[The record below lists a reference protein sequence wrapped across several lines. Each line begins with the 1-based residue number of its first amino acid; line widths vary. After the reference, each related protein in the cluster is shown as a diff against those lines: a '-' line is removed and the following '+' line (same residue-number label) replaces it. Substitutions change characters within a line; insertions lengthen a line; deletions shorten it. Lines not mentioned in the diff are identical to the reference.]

1 MLGQS
6 SSAGRGLSGPDPTRR
21 GEFSLLSRTFHY
33 LCLTVLALAGAF
45 SLAATPPPSAYYR
58 HGQMSMAAKNF
69 DQAYADFSYALKLD
83 PSNVQYEIAVQRARF
98 SAANMHIARGAQY
111 KAAKQYPE
119 AIAELKR
126 AIAIDPGNFIA
137 GQELEAIQ
145 ALLHPPAPAQG
156 QPVGAAAERTL
167 SERLASAAGPV
178 TLGPVADVVVKSF
191 SVNTDARNAYLAAG
205 KLAGLNVLFDAS
217 SQGGYSNTSRV
228 NLDLHNISLLQILR
242 VLDVATDSFYTP
254 ITSNTILVAN
264 NNMQKHQEV
273 DQTVLKVFYI
283 KNVQQPTDLTELAQA
298 IRGLMQPQPHI
309 MPVPNINAL
318 IMRDT
323 PDKVAMVQR
332 ILDDLDKAPPE
343 VVVDVR
349 ILQVSRDLARDLG
362 LLPPNSFSIGLQSTT
377 PSTSTSTSTTGTTT
391 GATSTPTNSPTLNEL
406 THLNSN
412 NFSVTIP
419 NATLNAVLSDSNTHT
434 IQEPQ
439 LRAIQG
445 EKATLKIGQRIP
457 VATGSFQPGIG
468 GVGINP
474 LVNTQFTYQDVGV
487 NISMTPEIQ
496 GDTSVLLKEQLQI
509 SNVDSYNNIGGI
521 QQPVIGNR
529 EIDHTIE
536 LQNGQS
542 SVLGGMM
549 TTTVTHNVS
558 GIPGLSDIPLFKYLF
573 SSTHD
578 ETQKSEILIIMTPH
592 IVRSLHITPGDLRS
606 LDTGTQDNIRLREL
620 PPAALTHALSRAQG
634 QAPAA
639 ASAGPVAPV
648 PPAAAGPELVFAPPQ
663 VSAAAGATFRVQLDL
678 RNVRNAYAL
687 SFQLNYNPQVLQVQ
701 AVNLGGFLSRDG
713 KAPALVHREDAQ
725 AGFAL
730 VTLSRPPNVPGISG
744 SGDVLTLTFLA
755 KAPGQSPLTITRLG
769 ARDPSG
775 NPAPL
780 AAAAAT
786 VTVH

>member
-1 MLGQS
+1 
-6 SSAGRGLSGPDPTRR
+6 
-21 GEFSLLSRTFHY
+21 LSRFLRST
-33 LCLTVLALAGAF
+33 CLSLLALAGVF
-45 SLAATPPPSAYYR
+45 TLGATPPPSAYYR
-58 HGQMSMAAKNF
+58 HGQMSMAAKNY

-83 PSNVQYEIAVQRARF
+83 PSNIQYEIAVRRAQYA
-98 SAANMHIARGAQY
+98 AANLHIARGEQF

-119 AIAELKR
+119 AAAEMQR
-126 AIAIDPGNFIA
+126 AAAIDPSNFIA
-137 GQELEAIQ
+137 TQELESID
-145 ALLHPPAPAQG
+145 ALLHPPAPLPG
-156 QPVGAAAERTL
+156 QPVGAAAETSL
-167 SERLASAAGPV
+167 SERLARAAGPV
-178 TLGPVADVVVKSF
+178 ELGPVANVVVKDF

-217 SQGGYSNTSRV
+217 SQGGYSNTARV
-228 NLDLHNISLLQILR
+228 NLNLHNVSLLQILR

-273 DQTVLKVFYI
+273 DPTVLKVFYI

-349 ILQVSRDLARDLG
+349 ILQVNRDLARDLG
-362 LLPPNSFSIGLQSTT
+362 LLPPNSFSIGLEATT
-377 PSTSTSTSTTGTTT
+377 PASSSTSGSSGTGGTT
-391 GATSTPTNSPTLNEL
+391 TPTNSPTLNEL

-445 EKATLKIGQRIP
+445 QKATLNIGQKIP
-457 VATGSFQPGIG
+457 TATGSFQPGIG

-474 LVNTQFTYQDVGV
+474 LVNTQFTYQNVGV

-496 GDTSVLLKEQLQI
+496 GDTSVLLKEQIQI
-509 SNVDSYNNIGGI
+509 SEVDGYNNIGGI
-521 QQPVIGNR
+521 QQPVLGNR

-549 TTTVTHNVS
+549 TTTITHNVS
-558 GIPGLSDIPLFKYLF
+558 GIPGLNEVPLLKYLF

-578 ETQKSEILIIMTPH
+578 ETQKNEILIIMTPH
-592 IVRSLHITPGDLRS
+592 IVRSLHITPGDQRS
-606 LDTGTQDNIRLREL
+606 LDTGTQDDIRLREL
-620 PPAALTHALSRAQG
+620 PPAALAGALNEAQSAG
-634 QAPAA
+634 AAGEATRPGPAAPAA
-639 ASAGPVAPV
+639 A
-648 PPAAAGPELVFAPPQ
+648 AAGPALVFAP
-663 VSAAAGATFRVQLDL
+663 AHITATAGKTVRVQLAL
-678 RNVRNAYAL
+678 RNVQNAYAL
-687 SFQLNYNPQVLQVQ
+687 SFQLNYDPKILQVESMS
-701 AVNLGGFLSRDG
+701 LGGFLARDG

-744 SGDVLTLTFLA
+744 SGDVLTVALLA

-769 ARDPSG
+769 ARGPDG

-780 AAAAAT
+780 AAASGL
-786 VTVH
+786 VSVH

>member
-1 MLGQS
+1 MS
-6 SSAGRGLSGPDPTRR
+6 RPFHPLSL
-21 GEFSLLSRTFHY
+21 SLL
-33 LCLTVLALAGAF
+33 VLAAALR
-45 SLAATPPPSAYYR
+45 LAATPPPSAYYK
-58 HGQMSMAAKNF
+58 HGQMSMAAKNY
-69 DQAYADFSYALKLD
+69 DQAYVDFRYALKLD
-83 PSNVQYEIAVQRARF
+83 PGNVQYEIATERARF
-98 SAANMHIARGAQY
+98 AAANMHLARGEQY
-111 KAAKQYPE
+111 KSAKQYPE

-126 AIAIDPGNFIA
+126 AIAIDPANFVA
-137 GQELEAIQ
+137 SQEIQ
-145 ALLHPPAPAQG
+145 AIDAILHPPAPPPG

-167 SERLASAAGPV
+167 SERLADAAGPV
-178 TLGPVADVVVKSF
+178 ELGPVADVVVKSF
-191 SVNTDARNAYLAAG
+191 SVNTDAKNAYLAAG
-205 KLAGLNVLFDAS
+205 KLAGLNVLFDDS
-217 SQGGYSNTSRV
+217 SQGGYTSTGRV
-228 NLDLHNISLLQILR
+228 NLDLHDVSLLQILR
-242 VLDVATDSFYTP
+242 VLDVATNSFYTP

-264 NNMQKHQEV
+264 NNMQKHQAI

-349 ILQVSRDLARDLG
+349 ILQVNRDLAQDLG
-362 LLPPNSFSIGLQSTT
+362 LLPPNSFSIGLQATTPASTT
-377 PSTSTSTSTTGTTT
+377 STTTTTGTTGT
-391 GATSTPTNSPTLNEL
+391 TTNSPTLNEL

-419 NATLNAVLSDSNTHT
+419 NATLNAILSDSNTHT

-445 EKATLKIGQRIP
+445 QKATLQIGQKIP

-474 LVNTQFTYQDVGV
+474 LVNTQFTYQPVGV
-487 NISMTPEIQ
+487 NITMTPEIQ

-509 SNVDSYNNIGGI
+509 SEVDGYNNIGGI
-521 QQPVIGNR
+521 QQPVLGNR

-558 GIPGLSDIPLFKYLF
+558 GIPGLSEIPLFKYLF

-592 IVRSLHITPGDLRS
+592 IVRSLNITRGDLRAI
-606 LDTGTQDNIRLREL
+606 DTGTQDNIRLREL
-620 PPAALTHALSRAQG
+620 PPASLAGALNQAQSRPPSAAG
-634 QAPAA
+634 AP
-639 ASAGPVAPV
+639 G
-648 PPAAAGPELVFAPPQ
+648 PPAPPPAPGPELVFAPAM
-663 VSAAAGATFRVQLDL
+663 VTAAAGKPFRVQLDL
-678 RNVRNAYAL
+678 SNARNAYAL

-701 AVNLGGFLSRDG
+701 SMQLGGFLARDG

-725 AGFAL
+725 AGLAL

-744 SGDVLTLTFLA
+744 SGDVLTITFLA
-755 KAPGQSPLTITRLG
+755 KSAGQSPLTITRLG
-769 ARDPSG
+769 ARDPNG

-780 AAAAAT
+780 SAASGA

>member
-1 MLGQS
+1 MLSQS
-6 SSAGRGLSGPDPTRR
+6 SSSGRELSGPIPTRR
-21 GEFSLLSRTFHY
+21 GEFWPLPRSLRYS
-33 LCLTVLALAGAF
+33 CLILVALAGAF
-45 SLAATPPPSAYYR
+45 TLAATPPPSAYYK
-58 HGQMSMAAKNF
+58 HGQMSMAAKNY

-83 PSNVQYEIAVQRARF
+83 PSNVQYEISARQAQYA
-98 SAANMHIARGAQY
+98 AANMHIARGERY
-111 KAAKQYPE
+111 ITAKQYPE
-119 AIAELKR
+119 AAAQMQR
-126 AIAIDPGNFIA
+126 AAAIDPANFIA
-137 GQELEAIQ
+137 TQELERIQ
-145 ALLHPPAPAQG
+145 TLMHPPAPPPG
-156 QPVGAAAERTL
+156 QAVGATAISSL
-167 SERLASAAGPV
+167 SERLADAAGPV
-178 TLGPVADVVVKSF
+178 ELGPVANVVVKDF

-205 KLAGLNVLFDAS
+205 KLAGINVLFDAS

-264 NNMQKHQEV
+264 NNMQKHQQV

-318 IMRDT
+318 VMRDT

-332 ILDDLDKAPPE
+332 MLDDLDKAPPE

-349 ILQVSRDLARDLG
+349 ILQVNRDLARDLG
-362 LLPPNSFSIGLQSTT
+362 LLPPNSFSIGLQATT
-377 PSTSTSTSTTGTTT
+377 PTSSTSSSTSGTGTGT
-391 GATSTPTNSPTLNEL
+391 TPTNSPTLNEL
-406 THLNSN
+406 AHLNSH
-412 NFSVTIP
+412 NFSVTVP
-419 NATLNAVLSDSNTHT
+419 NATLNAILSNSNTHT

-445 EKATLKIGQRIP
+445 QKATLNIGQKIP
-457 VATGSFQPGIG
+457 IATGSFQPGIG

-474 LVNTQFTYQDVGV
+474 LVNTQFTYENVGV

-496 GDTSVLLKEQLQI
+496 GDTAVLLKEQIQI
-509 SNVDSYNNIGGI
+509 SEVDGFNSIGGI

-529 EIDHTIE
+529 QIEHTIE
-536 LQNGQS
+536 LENGQS

-558 GIPGLSDIPLFKYLF
+558 GIPGLNEIPLLKYFF

-592 IVRSLHITPGDLRS
+592 IVRSLRITPGDRRS
-606 LDTGTQDNIRLREL
+606 LDTGTQDDIQLREL
-620 PPAALTHALSRAQG
+620 PPAALAGALDHAQSQ
-634 QAPAA
+634 PAA
-639 ASAGPVAPV
+639 APALGGGPVAPA
-648 PPAAAGPELVFAPPQ
+648 PLQAGPELAFAPARIQ
-663 VSAAAGATFRVQLDL
+663 AAVGRPVRVQLDL
-678 RNVRNAYAL
+678 RNVKNAYAL
-687 SFQLNYNPQVLQVQ
+687 SFQLNFNPQVLQVQ
-701 AVNLGGFLSRDG
+701 SVNLGSFLARDG
-713 KAPALVHREDAQ
+713 KIPALVHREDAQ

-744 SGDVLTLTFLA
+744 SGNVLTVTFLA

-769 ARDPSG
+769 ARGPGG

-780 AAAAAT
+780 AAAPGA